1 MIYSPLVKK
10 AMLLAYE
17 AHYGQFDKS
26 GYPYI
31 HHPLHLAE
39 QMQTEYETV
48 TALLHDVAE
57 DTEVTFEDMKRQGI
71 PEEVIQALQLLCHED
86 GVPYFD
92 YIRNMR
98 ENEIALHVKRADLMH
113 NMDESRLPEQK
124 RSPERMAKYAEALNM
139 VESFLTE
146 LKNF

>member
-1 MIYSPLVKK
+1 MIYSFLVRT
-10 AMLLAYE
+10 AMSIAYE
-17 AHYGQFDKS
+17 AHDGQLDKS

-39 QMQTEYETV
+39 QMRTEYETV

-71 PEEVIQALQLLCHED
+71 PEEVIQALQLLCHEE

-98 ENEIALHVKRADLMH
+98 ENEIALRVKRADLLH
-113 NMDESRLPEQK
+113 NMDESRLPSWK
-124 RSPERMAKYAEALNM
+124 RSPERMAKYAEALKM
-139 VESFLTE
+139 VEGFLME
-146 LKNF
+146 F